1 MSWGLI
7 KGFMSAHASAGCD
20 VDGVRVQV
28 PGGRALDDWVHA
40 GACRYACLLVVFV
53 EICLILL

>member
-1 MSWGLI
+1 
-7 KGFMSAHASAGCD
+7 MSAHASAGCD